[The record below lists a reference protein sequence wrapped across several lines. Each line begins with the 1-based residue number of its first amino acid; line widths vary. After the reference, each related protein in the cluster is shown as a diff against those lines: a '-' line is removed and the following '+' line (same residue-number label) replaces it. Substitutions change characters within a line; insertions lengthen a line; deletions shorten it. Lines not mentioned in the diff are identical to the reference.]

1 MGKRQQKSTNVEEK
15 PTPEGERAQFSA
27 ISGSSDRAFQNQ
39 VLDQV
44 MGSLWLP
51 PGASHDARLAIVE
64 AAVAALEAIAPRN
77 ELEGMLAVQ
86 MVSTHNAAMD
96 CLRRAILS
104 EQTFEGRDLN
114 LRHAAKLLSIYT
126 RQLEVLDKH
135 RGKGQQKIT
144 VEHVNVH
151 AGGQAIV
158 GNVSSGGEPPAAS
171 QSSVLPTLK
180 HQPEPAMPD
189 LILEQGPKTKGKAP
203 TR

>member
-1 MGKRQQKSTNVEEK
+1 MRKRRPKSTNSEEK
-15 PTPEGERAQFSA
+15 PILQVDRSLYAA
-27 ISGSSDRAFQNQ
+27 ISGSSDVAFQNQ
-39 VLDQV
+39 VVDQV
-44 MGSLWLP
+44 IGSLWLP
-51 PGASHDARLAIVE
+51 PDASDDASFAIVE
-64 AAVAALEAIAPRN
+64 AAVAALKAIAPRN

-96 CLRRAILS
+96 CLRRSMLPG
-104 EQTFEGRDLN
+104 QTFEARDLN
-114 LRHAAKLLSIYT
+114 LKHAAKLLSIYT

-158 GNVSSGGEPPAAS
+158 GNVSSGGEPPAAF
-171 QSSVLPTLK
+171 QSSVLPALE

-189 LILEQGPKTKGKAP
+189 LILEQGPKPKGKAP